1 MNKLHTFGEAIEAV
15 KKGAKIS
22 RVGWNGKEQWVELG
36 KCFSY
41 VNTKGE
47 LINATNKDIM
57 DRALVFVGTRGI
69 QVGWLASQADM
80 LAEDWLIG
88 VDA

>member
-1 MNKLHTFGEAIEAV
+1 MKELHTFGEAIEAV

-41 VNTKGE
+41 ANTEGD
-47 LINATNKDIM
+47 LINATHADIM
-57 DRALVFVGTRGI
+57 DRALVVAYRS
-69 QVGWLASQADM
+69 VGWLVK
-80 LAEDWLIG
+80 LICLQKIG
-88 VDA
+88 